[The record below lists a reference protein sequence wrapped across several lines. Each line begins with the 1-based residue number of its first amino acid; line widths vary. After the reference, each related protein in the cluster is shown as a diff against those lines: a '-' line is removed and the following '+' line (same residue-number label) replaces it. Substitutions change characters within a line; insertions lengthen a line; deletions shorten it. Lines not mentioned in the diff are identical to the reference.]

1 MQRHLQVVLSAARSV
16 VPVPLPAQLAL
27 CPRQAACGPEA
38 EVVRQVVLWAQ
49 RSGPPLTAGSGA
61 LVARPLRAASEQA
74 ALAWDASEAHPR
86 AAEPA
91 ESDATAVPLPVVAA
105 EAVVAPLDA
114 APPVVP
120 LRAEA
125 VVAAAVVSDVRGA
138 LPRAEEA
145 ASDVP
150 EALPQAV
157 VVVVR
162 HAAAAP
168 QEAVVERAAEL
179 PPVEAARAA
188 AARLRAEVGR
198 AGPAVV
204 PAAVPSAVVAWA
216 SRLARLRPAA
226 ARRRAA
232 RSGHEMRCLQTASRS
247 WRSSQAAQGEVWS

>member
-16 VPVPLPAQLAL
+16 VPVPLPAQVAL
-27 CPRQAACGPEA
+27 SPRQAACGPEA
-38 EVVRQVVLWAQ
+38 EAARQAVLRAQ
-49 RSGPPLTAGSGA
+49 RSGLPLTAGSGA

-91 ESDATAVPLPVVAA
+91 ESDATAVLLPVVAEE

-114 APPVVP
+114 APPVVQ
-120 LRAEA
+120 LRAE
-125 VVAAAVVSDVRGA
+125 AVVSDVRGA

-162 HAAAAP
+162 HAAAGP

>member
-1 MQRHLQVVLSAARSV
+1 VVLSAARSV

-38 EVVRQVVLWAQ
+38 EAEVVRQVVLWVQ

-125 VVAAAVVSDVRGA
+125 VVSDVRGA

-157 VVVVR
+157 VVVVVR

-179 PPVEAARAA
+179 PPVEAAWAA
-188 AARLRAEVGR
+188 AAPLRAEVGR